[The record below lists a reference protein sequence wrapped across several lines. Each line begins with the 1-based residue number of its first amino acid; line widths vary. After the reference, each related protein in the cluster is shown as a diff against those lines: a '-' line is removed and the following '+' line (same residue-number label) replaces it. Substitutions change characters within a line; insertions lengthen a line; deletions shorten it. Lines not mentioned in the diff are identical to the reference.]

1 VTRAAADLWTFSL
14 AVYRHEPVQRE
25 CLTLQDQY
33 GLDVNLVLFCA
44 FVGAIHGA
52 ILSEQTIEEAM
63 DAVSAWHRP
72 VVSTLREA
80 RRALKLL
87 INTQPPIGSDIASLR
102 TKVKAL
108 ELEAERVEQNMLEH
122 WLNSKVG
129 LLPRAEPRTA
139 ADGNVRTL
147 FAMSAQNKG
156 PPPLPQNLIAAA
168 LAIRAGGD
176 RPD

>member
-1 VTRAAADLWTFSL
+1 
-14 AVYRHEPVQRE
+14 
-25 CLTLQDQY
+25 
-33 GLDVNLVLFCA
+33 VLFCA

-139 ADGNVRTL
+139 RDRRRCRKTLSPQRSRSEPVAIGQTETLRDISLSGADKLQRKAV
-147 FAMSAQNKG
+147 
-156 PPPLPQNLIAAA
+156 
-168 LAIRAGGD
+168 AGA
-176 RPD
+176 